1 MKTVLLQME
10 DEAYEMLMKKI
21 QKIADTEEFCL
32 DSAEL
37 QNIAYLFLA
46 LVEKSE
52 PLDDLANGEVIQ
64 KVFSNAE
71 VEKCNKDVDGTPHLY
86 RVHGLDGVTDFT
98 ADWWKRKWGK

>member
-21 QKIADTEEFCL
+21 QKIADAEEFCL

-46 LVEKSE
+46 LVEKTKS
-52 PLDDLANGEVIQ
+52 LDNLTNGEVAE
-64 KVFSNAE
+64 KVFNKSFDDWYGDD
-71 VEKCNKDVDGTPHLY
+71 VEHYGMATIGKDYPDIICSSGWFY
-86 RVHGLDGVTDFT
+86 
-98 ADWWKRKWGK
+98 RKWGE